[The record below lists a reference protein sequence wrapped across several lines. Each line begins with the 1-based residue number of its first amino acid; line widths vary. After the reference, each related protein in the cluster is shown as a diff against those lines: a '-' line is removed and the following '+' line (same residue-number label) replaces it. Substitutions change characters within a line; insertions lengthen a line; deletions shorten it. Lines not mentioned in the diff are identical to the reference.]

1 MAARR
6 GCGWKGEG
14 WASEWVDW
22 GWRWGEGCVVA
33 LARHSF
39 EALAKGAMMSEC
51 GIAGILAATTRRRR
65 FRARP
70 PRITRCRWRAE
81 HAYHSLSAARTLTP
95 RERPGEQG
103 RREAEAVGE
112 AGPGF

>member
-1 MAARR
+1 M
-6 GCGWKGEG
+6 
-14 WASEWVDW
+14 
-22 GWRWGEGCVVA
+22 VA

-103 RREAEAVGE
+103 ARGRGGRRGWARFLSGHLPRPTA
-112 AGPGF
+112 PR

>member
-1 MAARR
+1 M
-6 GCGWKGEG
+6 
-14 WASEWVDW
+14 
-22 GWRWGEGCVVA
+22 VA